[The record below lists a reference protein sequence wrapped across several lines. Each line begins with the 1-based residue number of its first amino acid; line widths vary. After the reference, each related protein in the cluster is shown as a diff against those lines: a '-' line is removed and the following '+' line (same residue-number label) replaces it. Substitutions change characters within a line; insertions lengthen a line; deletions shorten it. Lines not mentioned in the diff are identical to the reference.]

1 MPIFDGLAL
10 VVSIEEKSREG
21 PCRFC
26 ALGSNGND
34 CRKDFK
40 NVHEEADTIANQ
52 IYKRFDYDLVQLKD
66 PTPEEFADAFES
78 IKTRLGA
85 EESSGKAFFFAYVG
99 HGIEKDQ
106 SLYCMIPSTDEE

>member
-26 ALGSNGND
+26 AFGNNGND

-40 NVHEEADTIANQ
+40 NVHEEADTIAN
-52 IYKRFDYDLVQLKD
+52 
-66 PTPEEFADAFES
+66 
-78 IKTRLGA
+78 
-85 EESSGKAFFFAYVG
+85 
-99 HGIEKDQ
+99 
-106 SLYCMIPSTDEE
+106 